1 MLLKKESGFT
11 LIEVLVA
18 LTIVSIISLA
28 FFTIINM
35 TTRKNAKNE
44 KDIQAMDIA
53 QSQIEYLIKD
63 IKNNA
68 YANEDDIKINFDENG
83 KLVIVKSDNQIN
95 NLSKGLETSSSFE
108 VKYKGN
114 EKTYYV
120 VDVKLNRENM
130 NNKNNEKPPIY
141 LYNIKVNVT
150 PKTDLTNRNIKVE
163 TKVLAEMIK

>member
-11 LIEVLVA
+11 LIEILVA
-18 LTIVSIISLA
+18 LTIVSIISMT

-53 QSQIEYLIKD
+53 QSQIEYLIKE
-63 IKNNA
+63 IKNNR
-68 YANEDDIKINFDENG
+68 YANEDYIKFDFDENG
-83 KLVIVKSDNQIN
+83 KLSIMKSGNYIYKLSE
-95 NLSKGLETSSSFE
+95 NLFTSTSFE

-114 EKTYYV
+114 ENTRYV
-120 VDVKLNRENM
+120 VNLKLNRENM

-141 LYNIKVNVT
+141 LYNINVNVT

-163 TKVLAEMIK
+163 TKVLAK

>member
-11 LIEVLVA
+11 LIEILVA
-18 LTIVSIISLA
+18 LTIVSIISMT

-53 QSQIEYLIKD
+53 QSQIEYLIKE
-63 IKNNA
+63 IKNNR
-68 YANEDDIKINFDENG
+68 YANEDYIKFDFDENG
-83 KLVIVKSDNQIN
+83 KLSIMKSDNYIYKLSE
-95 NLSKGLETSSSFE
+95 NLFTSTSFE

-114 EKTYYV
+114 ENTRYV
-120 VDVKLNRENM
+120 VNLKLNRENM

-141 LYNIKVNVT
+141 LYNINVNVT

-163 TKVLAEMIK
+163 TKVLVK

>member
-11 LIEVLVA
+11 LIEILVA
-18 LTIVSIISLA
+18 LTIVSIISMA

-53 QSQIEYLIKD
+53 QSQIEYLIKE
-63 IKNNA
+63 IKNNR
-68 YANEDDIKINFDENG
+68 YANEDDIKFDFDENG
-83 KLVIVKSDNQIN
+83 KLSIMKSDNYIYKLSE
-95 NLSKGLETSSSFE
+95 NLFTSASFE

-114 EKTYYV
+114 ENTCYV
-120 VDVKLNRENM
+120 VNLKLNRENM
-130 NNKNNEKPPIY
+130 NNKNNKRPLIY
-141 LYNIKVNVT
+141 LYNINVNVT

-163 TKVLAEMIK
+163 TKVLAK

>member
-1 MLLKKESGFT
+1 MPLKKESGFT
-11 LIEVLVA
+11 LIEILVA
-18 LTIVSIISLA
+18 LTIVSIISMT

-53 QSQIEYLIKD
+53 QSQIEYLIKE
-63 IKNNA
+63 IKNNR
-68 YANEDDIKINFDENG
+68 YANEDYIKFDFDENG
-83 KLVIVKSDNQIN
+83 KLSIMKSDNYIYKLSE
-95 NLSKGLETSSSFE
+95 NLFTSTSFE

-114 EKTYYV
+114 ENTRYV
-120 VDVKLNRENM
+120 VNLKLNRENM

-141 LYNIKVNVT
+141 LYNINVNVT

-163 TKVLAEMIK
+163 TKVLVK